1 MDFTSQQFITF
12 VQAVGFPI
20 ALVIWFML
28 RTEKVIERNTVAL
41 ETLTRIES
49 QELELLRTLTGKDLS
64 KEFNGFGGHPHP

>member
-12 VQAVGFPI
+12 VQSVGFPI

-28 RTEKVIERNTVAL
+28 RTEKVIERNTIAL

-49 QELELLRTLTGKDLS
+49 QELELLRTITGKDLS
-64 KEFNGFGGHPHP
+64 KEFNGFAGHPHP